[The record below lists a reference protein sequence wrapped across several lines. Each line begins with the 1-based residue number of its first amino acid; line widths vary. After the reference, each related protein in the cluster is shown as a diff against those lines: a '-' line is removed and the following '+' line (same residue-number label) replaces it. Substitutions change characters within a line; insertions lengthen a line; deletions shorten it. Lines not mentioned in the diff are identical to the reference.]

1 VCKDKKKGGWG
12 IKNLRKINI
21 SLLCKW
27 WWYLENEEGQWQDII
42 RIKYLKGSPVCVVQS
57 KVSDSP
63 VWKDLMKIRHIY
75 LKGREFDLGN
85 GRMVSF
91 WLDPWLDGIPICME
105 YPILCELALNQKCS
119 VNDMVAT

>member
-1 VCKDKKKGGWG
+1 LVRGEGGSLKKKYHLVRWTKVCKDRNKGGLG
-12 IKNLRKINI
+12 IKNLRKFNI

-27 WWYLENEEGQWQDII
+27 RWYLETEEGLWQDII
-42 RIKYLKGSPVCVVQS
+42 RIKYLKGPPVCSVQS

-75 LKGREFDLGN
+75 LKGREFDLGD

-91 WLDPWLDGIPICME
+91 LLDPWLD
-105 YPILCELALNQKCS
+105 
-119 VNDMVAT
+119 V